1 MTQLKQFNTVVKNLI
16 DYQLKEDKDMD
27 IEYGNLNE
35 EVNKE
40 QDVQMN
46 ASTSGNAIPPVKD
59 DVIDPAKFKMPEQA
73 EKTLDSYISKLEDYY
88 SKIGE
93 ERNDVIAQR
102 AKVLQAVLETDMLHT
117 K

>member
-1 MTQLKQFNTVVKNLI
+1 
-16 DYQLKEDKDMD
+16 MD
-27 IEYGNLNE
+27 TKYSDNE

-40 QDVQMN
+40 QYVQNN
-46 ASTSGNAIPPVKD
+46 ASTAGNAVPPTQE

-73 EKTLDSYISKLEDYY
+73 EKTLDSYIAKLDDYY

-93 ERNDVIAQR
+93 ERFDVIAQR
-102 AKVLQAVLETDMLHT
+102 AKVLEAVLETDMLHT